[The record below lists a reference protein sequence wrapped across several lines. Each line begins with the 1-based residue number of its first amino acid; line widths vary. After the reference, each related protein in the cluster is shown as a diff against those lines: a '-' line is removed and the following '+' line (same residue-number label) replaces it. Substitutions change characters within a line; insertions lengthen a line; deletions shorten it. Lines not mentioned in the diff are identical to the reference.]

1 MSWRSTVV
9 RETAS
14 LKEAIATIDSSSLQ
28 IALVI
33 DEGGH
38 LCGTVT
44 DGDIRRA
51 ILHGISLEVPVT
63 QVMNRNPTTL
73 RQGSSRESILTIF
86 RTKRLHQIP
95 LVDEAGRLVGL
106 ETIDDLV
113 DVEADDTL
121 VVIMAGG
128 PGVRLRPLT
137 DHKPKPL
144 LEVGSKPLIE
154 TIMDSLVNHGFRR
167 FYIAVNYKGD
177 MIRQALGD
185 GARWAADI
193 RYLNEDERMGTAGAL
208 SLLPERPTRPFLV
221 LNADLLTTLNFRHL
235 LDHHTEQGCQAT
247 VCVREHAT
255 QLPFG
260 VVEVSNNRVLA
271 VEEKPVRR
279 CFINAG
285 IYALDPAA
293 LDLLSPGEFCDMTTL
308 LSRLLEKGGAVSAFP
323 IREFWIDIGR
333 HDDYTAANGHYAE
346 IFK

>member
-1 MSWRSTVV
+1 MSWRKTLV

-14 LKEAIATIDSSSLQ
+14 LKEAIAAIDGSSLQ

-33 DEGGH
+33 DGDGR

-51 ILHGISLEVPVT
+51 ILHGVSLDSPVSER
-63 QVMNRNPTTL
+63 MNRNPTAL
-73 RQGSSRESILTIF
+73 QRGASRESILSIF
-86 RTKRLHQIP
+86 RTKKLHQIP
-95 LVDEAGRLVGL
+95 LVDEGGRLVGL

-113 DVEADDTL
+113 DGKADDTI

-154 TIMDSLVNHGFRR
+154 TIIDTLVNHRFRR
-167 FYIAVNYKGD
+167 FYIAVNYKGE
-177 MIRQALGD
+177 MIKQALGD
-185 GARWAADI
+185 GVRWEADI
-193 RYLNEDERMGTAGAL
+193 RYLDEDERMGTAGAL
-208 SLLPERPTRPFLV
+208 SLLPELPSRPLLV

-235 LDHHTEQGCQAT
+235 LQYHMEQRSQAT
-247 VCVREHAT
+247 VCVREHVT

-260 VVEVSNNRVLA
+260 VVEVESNRVLA

-285 IYALDPAA
+285 IYVLDPAA
-293 LDLLSPGEFCDMTTL
+293 LRLLSPGEYCDMTTL
-308 LSRLLEKGGAVSAFP
+308 LQRALENGGAVSAFP

-333 HDDYTAANGHYAE
+333 HDDYTAAHSHYAE
-346 IFK
+346 LFK